1 MNGKLLEDGT
11 TMSDENLAKQVTK
24 VSKLSDKASLS
35 WVSVEV
41 VLQSLVASAISGSV
55 YTGYRML
62 ETGPPTIGTVI
73 HTVTGLVLGVLLVTR
88 ITIGLSAV
96 SEAAATVQAF
106 HKACRTLAVL
116 TSYVGETLTISAGAE
131 LEKKAV
137 ANFRYELVRLLNL
150 AVFSY
155 QLMLHGQKMTL
166 PPATLRAAGGK
177 MEVEILASCSNPTV
191 MVVKWIT
198 NLIEQQRVA
207 HRISNEQVASM
218 MHKIDDLI
226 DAYHATLSQTL
237 APSTATLNSFSKFF
251 VYAWVYTAAPVLALK
266 ELSDNSG
273 SLGSSGFFLAL
284 AYTFFC
290 ALFYF
295 GLYEAGTIM
304 EKPTDAVT
312 KLLPLDDLQA
322 SLSADLTDLVDDPED
337 GVPVFLL
344 PSSPSPQP

>member
-177 MEVEILASCSNPTV
+177 MEVEV
-191 MVVKWIT
+191 
-198 NLIEQQRVA
+198 R
-207 HRISNEQVASM
+207 R
-218 MHKIDDLI
+218 
-226 DAYHATLSQTL
+226 HATPTPTACPAQRRLAALRGARVITAARRREGSLPLCAPPCAATL
-237 APSTATLNSFSKFF
+237 ACPGPPWRRAHCR
-251 VYAWVYTAAPVLALK
+251 
-266 ELSDNSG
+266 LSDPG
-273 SLGSSGFFLAL
+273 
-284 AYTFFC
+284 
-290 ALFYF
+290 
-295 GLYEAGTIM
+295 
-304 EKPTDAVT
+304 VV
-312 KLLPLDDLQA
+312 LQP
-322 SLSADLTDLVDDPED
+322 DRDGRQVDH
-337 GVPVFLL
+337 
-344 PSSPSPQP
+344 QPYRAAA